1 MWFSAAVDRP
11 SVGLASPANV
21 ALASAEQGE
30 VLSAVAFAHAHR
42 TVRTRPDAR
51 VLLVTHA
58 ARRDRVPL
66 VVVERV
72 IERDALDAPPAVA
85 PGGGH
90 GDGEELD
97 RILIKCVSSAA
108 DVAWLLNHA
117 QCWTAQ
123 TDQARPPEMIVI
135 DDVDA
140 FVGDSHSRP
149 DLADDATLSRLMLL
163 LTLAT
168 AAAAHWGAQLVVVF
182 SARSTAQHGIPAALA
197 NGVRTVLLRHCG
209 TVLEVQNLESQP
221 TALFD
226 VSASDRRTELHVR
239 ESMII
244 LSRKAPALS
253 EDPLTAPHYG
263 TRLGD

>member
-117 QCWTAQ
+117 QCWTAPTPAPEKKPKPPQQGQ
-123 TDQARPPEMIVI
+123 TEARVEAEARPTLGNDYAI
-135 DDVDA
+135 
-140 FVGDSHSRP
+140 RP
-149 DLADDATLSRLMLL
+149 S
-163 LTLAT
+163 
-168 AAAAHWGAQLVVVF
+168 
-182 SARSTAQHGIPAALA
+182 P
-197 NGVRTVLLRHCG
+197 
-209 TVLEVQNLESQP
+209 
-221 TALFD
+221 
-226 VSASDRRTELHVR
+226 RR
-239 ESMII
+239 
-244 LSRKAPALS
+244 
-253 EDPLTAPHYG
+253 
-263 TRLGD
+263 